1 VDLNSIKF
9 CFPKNIFIKK
19 DANKVLLLNPN
30 IPSWFVTNNN
40 GAFLLTCL
48 SGIVPDGKTIKYL
61 SEKTGIKGEEIMDFV
76 LTAKNHL
83 FPVLKNNEPSTTYP
97 TNKLSSVYLSMTEN
111 CNLNCIYCYASKRS
125 AELESLKKSEY
136 IRLLDDLNDIS
147 GTLNITFTGGEPLL
161 NNDISNV
168 ANYAKKKN
176 NNISLLTNGI
186 LICKSNVNEISEL
199 FGLIKISIDGSN
211 KLTHEYH
218 RGESS
223 YDKTINAIDL
233 LDKHNANYMISMT
246 VTKSNIDDIESM
258 SKKYGSRLTFAPLF
272 VAGKAKNKKEL
283 SISGEDYYNALNNV
297 DEINPMGYLAESLVS
312 AKCGKIIKCAIGDR
326 EISISANGNVYPC
339 HLLHYDEFYC
349 GNIREESMFNIYNK
363 SLKLVADCNVENIQG
378 CSNCNIK
385 YICAGACRARAYFE
399 KGDIMQAGDFCDYE
413 KKAIING
420 IIQLHSFD
428 N

>member
-1 VDLNSIKF
+1 VGLNSIKF

-19 DANKVLLLNPN
+19 DANKVLFLNPN

-40 GAFLLTCL
+40 GAFLLTYL
-48 SGIVPDGKTIKYL
+48 NGTVPDDKTIKYL
-61 SEKTGIKGEEIMDFV
+61 SEKTGVKGEEIIDFV
-76 LTAKNHL
+76 LTAKKHL
-83 FPVLKNNEPSTTYP
+83 FPVLKNDESS
-97 TNKLSSVYLSMTEN
+97 NKQPKFKLSVYLSMTDN

-125 AELESLKKSEY
+125 TELESLKKSEY
-136 IRLLDDLNDIS
+136 IRLVDDLNNIS
-147 GTLNITFTGGEPLL
+147 GPLNFTFTGGEPLL
-161 NNDISNV
+161 NNDIFYV
-168 ANYAKKKN
+168 ANYAKIKA

-186 LICKSNVNEISEL
+186 LICESNVNKISEL

-246 VTKSNIDDIESM
+246 VTKKNIDDIESM
-258 SKKYGSRLTFAPLF
+258 SRKYGSRLTFAPLF

-283 SISGEDYYNALNNV
+283 SINGEDYYNALNSV

-312 AKCGKIIKCAIGDR
+312 AKCGKTIKCSIGDR
-326 EISISANGNVYPC
+326 EISFSPNGNVYPC
-339 HLLHYDEFYC
+339 HLLHYDEFNC
-349 GNIREESMFNIYNK
+349 GNIREESMFNIYKK

-378 CSNCNIK
+378 CSNCGIK

-399 KGDIMQAGDFCDYE
+399 KGNIMQAGNFCDYE
-413 KKAIING
+413 KMAIING